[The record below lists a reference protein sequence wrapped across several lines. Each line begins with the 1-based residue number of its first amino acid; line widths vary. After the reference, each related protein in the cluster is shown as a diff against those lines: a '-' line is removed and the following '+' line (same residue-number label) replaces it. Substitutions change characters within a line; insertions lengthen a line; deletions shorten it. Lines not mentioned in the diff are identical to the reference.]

1 MTISPPPS
9 FRRRRLYDELIS
21 SLREDER
28 LIVNG
33 ELVKNKIVELAL
45 NMDRKFLE
53 LLLRNDAIKDEFFS
67 TLDSCFIFDKIKFQN
82 FVTNKQFLPDS
93 YTAFGIK
100 IGLQSNAT
108 YLSESDDVVLA
119 WPYKDCV
126 LEGGQTKEDEK
137 RNEIFWNETLA
148 PDEIDVLL
156 EPKVL
161 TSFKKHDKNSEY
173 EIDSISFDDNL
184 IIKGNNLLVLHC
196 LKQRFANKI
205 KLIYI
210 DPPYNTGGD
219 ANIFTYNNSFNHS
232 TWLTFMKNRLEVS
245 REMLRKD
252 GFIAIAIDQ
261 NELFYLGILADEIFG
276 RENHL
281 GTITVVNNPM
291 GRNQAKYFST
301 VNDFMLVY
309 AKNRDFAVFNDVV
322 LLETDRNSFD
332 LEDSIGKYKLGPFVR
347 TGGGNANLRENKPRF
362 WYPIFVNQKSK
373 NLSLKRLDATDAE
386 VWPVINN
393 TQERTW
399 KTTLKTTQ
407 QRIENGDLVAECDER
422 GKYVIY
428 EKHRIKKGVKVKTV
442 WSDKRYNANHQ
453 GIRLLN
459 NIIGG
464 QKFSYPKSLY
474 TVQDVISLLTSGN
487 DIILDF
493 FAGSGTT
500 GHATFALNK
509 EDGGNRKFILVE
521 QLDDHIQIC
530 IERNKKVLNLENIDD
545 SFISLELV
553 LNNAKVINEIEHAKS
568 SDILH
573 DIWLKMEESN
583 FLTYR
588 LKPESMRKFATEF
601 KCLSMEEQKQV
612 LISII
617 DKNQLY
623 VNYSE
628 MDDQDNEISDVDKVL
643 NLQFYGEYK

>member
-1 MTISPPPS
+1 MTISPPA

-53 LLLRNDAIKDEFFS
+53 LLLSNDAIKNEFFS
-67 TLDSCFIFDKIKFQN
+67 TLDNCFIFDKIKFQN

-108 YLSESDDVVLA
+108 YFSESDDVVLA

-184 IIKGNNLLVLHC
+184 VIKGNNLLVLHC
-196 LKQRFANKI
+196 LKQRFASKI

-232 TWLTFMKNRLEVS
+232 TWLTFMKNRLEVG
-245 REMLRKD
+245 RELLRKD
-252 GFIAIAIDQ
+252 GFIVIAIDQ
-261 NELFYLGILADEIFG
+261 NELFYLGILADEVFG

-281 GTITVVNNPM
+281 GTVTVVNNPM

-309 AKNRDFAVFNDVV
+309 AKNRDFAVFNNVV
-322 LLETDRNSFD
+322 LLEKDRNSFD
-332 LEDSIGKYKLGPFVR
+332 LADSIGKYNLGPFVR
-347 TGGGNANLRENKPRF
+347 TGGGDSNLRENKPKF
-362 WYPIFVNQKSK
+362 WYPIFVNQKSNK
-373 NLSLKRLDATDAE
+373 LSLTRQGATDVE
-386 VWPVINN
+386 VWPVTNN
-393 TQERTW
+393 MQERTW
-399 KTTLKTTQ
+399 KTTPNTTQ
-407 QRIENGDLVAECDER
+407 QRIDNGDLVAECNER

-428 EKHRIKKGVKVKTV
+428 EKHRIEKGVKVKTV

-459 NIIGG
+459 NIVGG

-474 TVQDVISLLTSGN
+474 TVQDAISMLTSGD

-521 QLDDHIQIC
+521 QLEDHIHIC
-530 IERNKKVLNLENIDD
+530 IERNKKVLNLEKIDD
-545 SFISLELV
+545 SFVSLELV
-553 LNNAKVINEIEHAKS
+553 LNNAKIISEIEHAQS

-573 DIWLKMEESN
+573 DIWLKMEESK

-588 LKPESMRKFATEF
+588 LKPESMREFSTEF
-601 KCLSMEEQKQV
+601 KRLSMEEQKQV

-628 MDDQDNEISDVDKVL
+628 MDDQDNEISDVDKEL
-643 NLQFYGEYK
+643 NLQFYGEFK